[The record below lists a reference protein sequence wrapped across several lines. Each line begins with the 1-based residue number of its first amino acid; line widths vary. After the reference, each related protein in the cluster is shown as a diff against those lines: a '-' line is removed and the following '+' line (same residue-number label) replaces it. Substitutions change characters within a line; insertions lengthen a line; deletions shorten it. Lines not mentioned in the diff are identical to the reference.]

1 MSTSGWAEVGYGSP
15 SEYIGSLIREDREPR
30 ARCLLRA
37 GLDSES
43 DLVTPDYLAEL
54 RREAK
59 ERTQRRR
66 KDQVQLV
73 SSI

>member
-1 MSTSGWAEVGYGSP
+1 LPAPG
-15 SEYIGSLIREDREPR
+15 
-30 ARCLLRA
+30 